1 MRVSAEKNGLP
12 VKVTDLATFLAKACG
27 YEVKED
33 LPKVLDSW
41 ASFEAMIALMKP
53 RNMAAMMEELFPELV
68 EAMPG
73 WMGRMMCLAGRLGLL
88 PLMKPLFPIL
98 FPHLMPRAMGNLM
111 PHLLP
116 EVVPLIAQPLVDY
129 LVERC
134 RLNRRQPAAA
144 AQGTATPAPE
154 AREA

>member
-1 MRVSAEKNGLP
+1 MRVSAEKTGLP

-41 ASFEAMIALMKP
+41 ATFEAMIALMKP

-68 EAMPG
+68 EAMPS
-73 WMGRMMCLAGRLGLL
+73 WMGRMMCLAGRLG
-88 PLMKPLFPIL
+88 
-98 FPHLMPRAMGNLM
+98 
-111 PHLLP
+111 LLP

-154 AREA
+154 AGEA